1 MALGSW
7 LPTISVDRWNYAFYM
22 LCVFCI
28 LCSLSNV
35 TYYSSVHNNMSNSL
49 FWRKVIYKLLVK
61 HIFLN
66 LYPKYIVL
74 WNFWLYVEGRPWI
87 TVLWS
92 VYNRIEL
99 LLLSVI
105 GNWQHFFRAKDS
117 SSDKLSRVTQYTYL
131 SQCYNIFKENIT
143 KAKGLLPSKSM
154 WFHVEYFAQ
163 YMEPIQT

>member
-7 LPTISVDRWNYAFYM
+7 QPTISVDRWNYAFYM

-49 FWRKVIYKLLVK
+49 FWRKVIYKLKGK
-61 HIFLN
+61 HNIFLN
-66 LYPKYIVL
+66 LYPNI
-74 WNFWLYVEGRPWI
+74 FWLYVDCRPWI
-87 TVLWS
+87 TDSWS

-99 LLLSVI
+99 LSLSVI
-105 GNWQHFFRAKDS
+105 GNWQYFFRDKDS
-117 SSDKLSRVTQYTYL
+117 SSDISSRITQHTHL
-131 SQCYNIFKENIT
+131 SQGYNIFKENIT

-154 WFHVEYFAQ
+154 WFQVEYFAQ